1 VPDRAEEPLVPLV
14 SSAVLA
20 TTPAPVPF
28 TQRAAATTR
37 RAGSMILRA
46 VLLFAVFLIV
56 GNALIALAWK
66 WEARGAEVPV
76 VSVDSNNFR
85 VVDEQL
91 WRGGAPS
98 EETYR
103 DLAANGATTVVDL
116 RAEDDIHVDTALL
129 EDLGLDLVHIPM
141 RDGQAPSEEKVRRF
155 LAAVESS
162 EGPVYVHCGAG
173 VGRTGTM
180 VAAYLVETGRA
191 NGVGAM
197 FGNLSVG
204 PPSLEQLAFAASLD
218 RGSVERPPAP
228 LVAVSR
234 VLDAPRRMWTR
245 LNG

>member
-1 VPDRAEEPLVPLV
+1 MIARVVLFLV
-14 SSAVLA
+14 
-20 TTPAPVPF
+20 
-28 TQRAAATTR
+28 
-37 RAGSMILRA
+37 
-46 VLLFAVFLIV
+46 VFLVV
-56 GNALIALAWK
+56 GNALIAVAWK
-66 WEARGAEVPV
+66 WEARGAAESTL
-76 VSVDSNNFR
+76 SVDANNFR
-85 VVDEQL
+85 VVDERL

-116 RAEDDIHVDTALL
+116 RAEDDINVDTALL
-129 EDLGLDLVHIPM
+129 EELGLDLVRIPM
-141 RDGQAPSEEKVRRF
+141 RDGQAPSESKVRQF
-155 LAAVESS
+155 LAAVEASD
-162 EGPVYVHCGAG
+162 GPVYVHCGAG

-191 NGVGAM
+191 NGLGAM

-218 RGSVERPPAP
+218 GGSVDKPPAP

-234 VLDAPRRMWTR
+234 VLDAPRRVWTR